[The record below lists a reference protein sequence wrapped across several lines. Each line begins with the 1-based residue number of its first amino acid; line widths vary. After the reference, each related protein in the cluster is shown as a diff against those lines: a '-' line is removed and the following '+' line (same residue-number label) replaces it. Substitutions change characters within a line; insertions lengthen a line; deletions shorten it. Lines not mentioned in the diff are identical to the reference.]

1 MATSPLERLREGE
14 KILDPVFV
22 PLGYRFQ
29 LGALQKGSGGEFAI
43 GSYQKGDQSVELHF
57 RWALGIVNYRI
68 GCECLAHKDYM
79 RLLGVADQAAY
90 PGFSDDPLDGF
101 RHLRSDL
108 ERFAEP
114 FLTGRDRAR
123 FEEFVRKSREE
134 ATRRRT
140 LP

>member
-1 MATSPLERLREGE
+1 MASPLDWLRQGE

-22 PLGYRFQ
+22 PLGYRFH

-43 GSYQKGDQSVELHF
+43 GSYEKGDQSVELHF

-68 GCECLAHKDYM
+68 ADQSLGHKEYM

-114 FLTGRDRAR
+114 FLTGKERSR
-123 FEEFVRKSREE
+123 FPELVRESKTKDKSLRK
-134 ATRRRT
+134 

>member
-1 MATSPLERLREGE
+1 
-14 KILDPVFV
+14 
-22 PLGYRFQ
+22 
-29 LGALQKGSGGEFAI
+29 
-43 GSYQKGDQSVELHF
+43 
-57 RWALGIVNYRI
+57 
-68 GCECLAHKDYM
+68 M

-114 FLTGRDRAR
+114 FLTGKERSR
-123 FEEFVRKSREE
+123 FPELVRESKTKDKSLRK
-134 ATRRRT
+134 